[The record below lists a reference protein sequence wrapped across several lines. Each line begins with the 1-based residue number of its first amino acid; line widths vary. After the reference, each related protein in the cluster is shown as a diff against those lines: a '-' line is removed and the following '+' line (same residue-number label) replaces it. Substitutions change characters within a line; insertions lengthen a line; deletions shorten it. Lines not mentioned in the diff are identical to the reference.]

1 MVCALR
7 RIKMDSPRSWLVA
20 AACCW
25 INVFSFALV
34 RSAAV
39 VYVSLLQA
47 FPVTRQRASWPVNL
61 SVVCCFLTGPIAG
74 VMARYIS
81 IWKLSVVGC
90 LGGSLAVC
98 ACSFAPSMLFLDVF
112 LGIVH
117 GTCIGFLSLFSVVVQ
132 QNFLKYRAVASG
144 IATAGFTVGGL
155 VFPPVMKS
163 LEEKY
168 GIRGTFLILGATMLN
183 SVAGAL
189 LQRTPPPASL
199 QREKNGASAHGSDR
213 RYVILRSGD
222 EFKRPLRCSDYP
234 HPLDDAGF
242 CGCNRTPDQ
251 YCLEVHR
258 LEIEGQDVD
267 CDEPKGERTVRDGAV
282 SVGFNHAKKDV
293 RFPLEKGAV
302 PQLVG
307 EDEDQTQSN
316 GEHTGAK
323 RERFLSFLLSP
334 EFYLIAFSFSAMHF
348 NMSTYTT
355 IVVDFG
361 VDRGIPAW
369 NVVYLVSIY
378 ALTDLL
384 ARLGSG
390 WITDRKYLRKSTVM
404 ASHLALWGA
413 SLCLMPLCSSYPSQ
427 VVLSVLSGWCNG
439 STIILIV
446 VLFIELVDTE
456 KVGVCFGIANAAAG
470 LVGLSRP
477 LLIGFFRDTHGDYAG
492 LFSLTGGSTMFVSL
506 LWLYYRVRE
515 QCTSRRK
522 HGNSPGIGPKRR
534 AACAHHEKSTGEKK

>member
-117 GTCIGFLSLFSVVVQ
+117 
-132 QNFLKYRAVASG
+132 
-144 IATAGFTVGGL
+144 
-155 VFPPVMKS
+155 
-163 LEEKY
+163 
-168 GIRGTFLILGATMLN
+168 
-183 SVAGAL
+183 
-189 LQRTPPPASL
+189 
-199 QREKNGASAHGSDR
+199 
-213 RYVILRSGD
+213 
-222 EFKRPLRCSDYP
+222 
-234 HPLDDAGF
+234 
-242 CGCNRTPDQ
+242 
-251 YCLEVHR
+251 
-258 LEIEGQDVD
+258 
-267 CDEPKGERTVRDGAV
+267 
-282 SVGFNHAKKDV
+282 
-293 RFPLEKGAV
+293 
-302 PQLVG
+302 
-307 EDEDQTQSN
+307 
-316 GEHTGAK
+316 
-323 RERFLSFLLSP
+323 
-334 EFYLIAFSFSAMHF
+334 
-348 NMSTYTT
+348 
-355 IVVDFG
+355 
-361 VDRGIPAW
+361 
-369 NVVYLVSIY
+369 
-378 ALTDLL
+378 
-384 ARLGSG
+384 
-390 WITDRKYLRKSTVM
+390 
-404 ASHLALWGA
+404 
-413 SLCLMPLCSSYPSQ
+413 
-427 VVLSVLSGWCNG
+427 
-439 STIILIV
+439 
-446 VLFIELVDTE
+446 ELVDTE